1 MKHRFVTMAACLC
14 LAAAFALTA
23 TVAGQESQPQQQQKT
38 RDVSLTGCL
47 VQGSGPSVFV
57 LENAKADPT
66 DATEEGR
73 SYLLTTS
80 SESISFRENLNS
92 EVRIDGSAE
101 TKMPPPPGQTVK
113 ESDLPKLDAT
123 SLMQVSTT
131 CSQPR
136 I

>member
-1 MKHRFVTMAACLC
+1 MKHRIVTIAVCLC
-14 LAAAFALTA
+14 LAAAFAVTA

-57 LENAKADPT
+57 LENAKADPADT
-66 DATEEGR
+66 NEEGR

-80 SESISFRENLNS
+80 TESISFREHLNN

-101 TKMPPPPGQTVK
+101 TRMPPPGQTVK

-123 SLMQVSTT
+123 SLMHVSTT
-131 CSQPR
+131 CTQPR